1 MSRTPTP
8 DYSQLLLKTLLK
20 NTGRSRESDTNPS
33 ILAVCTIVV
42 RHGTRSTDTRTA
54 NADYTA
60 KDARQYRRFIQPLS
74 SHSGTPL
81 KIIIADGLAASAL
94 DLLTAEGWDID
105 ASTGR
110 SPEQLAGDLA
120 HADALIVRSATKVT
134 ASLIAAA
141 PRLRVIARAGTGVD
155 NVDIAAASER
165 GIVVMNAPGANSIS
179 VAELALGLILALA
192 RHVSAADAAMKQGK
206 WEKKKFLGEEIR
218 EKTLGLAGL
227 GRIGQEV
234 ARRAAAFGMRIIA
247 HDPFISEQVAAD
259 LGVELVSLDDLFGR
273 ADYLSLHMPSNE
285 KTRHL
290 VNADRL
296 ARAKKGIRIVNT
308 ARGDLID
315 ETALADAIE
324 AGQVA
329 GAALDV
335 FQTEPPPDSRL
346 QTLPQVVAT
355 PHIAASTREGQ
366 ELVGVETA
374 AAVRDF
380 LRDGIIRNAVNFP
393 SISAEEFGRLR
404 PFVGLGERLG
414 AFLAQ
419 MNDGRAQTLGV
430 RYYGGLAEGRN
441 DMIVSAVLVGLFKPI
456 LSSGVTLVNAR
467 SVAAARG
474 MEVIE
479 SRSSRPRNY
488 TNLLS
493 IKLHTSDEEHWVE
506 GAVFERTSPRL
517 VLVDGI
523 AVEAPLEGTM
533 IVIRNNDQ
541 PGVIGEV
548 GTILG
553 RHRVNI
559 ANFALGREG
568 ANAIGVVIVDETTP
582 IPASVLDDLRKVKAI
597 REARIVRV

>member
-1 MSRTPTP
+1 M
-8 DYSQLLLKTLLK
+8 
-20 NTGRSRESDTNPS
+20 
-33 ILAVCTIVV
+33 
-42 RHGTRSTDTRTA
+42 
-54 NADYTA
+54 
-60 KDARQYRRFIQPLS
+60 
-74 SHSGTPL
+74 

-94 DLLTAEGWDID
+94 DLLRAEGWDVD
-105 ASTGR
+105 ASAGR
-110 SPEQLAGDLA
+110 APDQLASDLA
-120 HADALIVRSATKVT
+120 DADALIVRSATKVT
-134 ASLIAAA
+134 APLIAAA

-155 NVDIAAASER
+155 NVDIPAASAR
-165 GIVVMNAPGANSIS
+165 GIVVMNAPGANSVS
-179 VAELALGLILALA
+179 VAELAIGLVLALA
-192 RHVSAADAAMKQGK
+192 RHVPAADAAMKQGK

-247 HDPFISEQVAAD
+247 HDPFISEQVAGD
-259 LGVELVSLDDLFGR
+259 LGVELVSLDDLFTR

-296 ARAKKGIRIVNT
+296 ARARKGIRIVNT

-324 AGQVA
+324 AGHVA

-335 FQTEPPPDSRL
+335 FQTEPPPDPRL

-393 SISAEEFGRLR
+393 SISAEEFSRLR
-404 PFVGLGERLG
+404 PFVELGERLG

-419 MNDGRAQTLGV
+419 MNDDRAHTLAV

-441 DMIVSAVLVGLFKPI
+441 DVIVNAVLVGFFTPI
-456 LSSGVTLVNAR
+456 LSSGVTFVNAR
-467 SVAAARG
+467 SVAADRG
-474 MEVIE
+474 IEIIE
-479 SRSSRPRNY
+479 SRSSRARNY

-493 IKLHTSDEEHWVE
+493 IKLHTSDGEHWVE
-506 GAVFERTSPRL
+506 GAVFERTRPRL

-533 IVIRNNDQ
+533 IVIRNHDQ
-541 PGVIGEV
+541 PGVIGEI
-548 GTILG
+548 GTLLG

-559 ANFALGREG
+559 ANFALGRDG
-568 ANAIGVVIVDETTP
+568 TSVIGVVIVDETSP